1 MATRNANRRLGAL
14 VSALGSG
21 SAASAPAAAS
31 LEGFGEH
38 VFTGAVAEK
47 YLANHGGSAAML
59 DDYSWTE
66 DDDKSELVA
75 AGALPPS
82 CSLAACSATCRTGA
96 SEAFSGKPPYQRS
109 APLTSPRRRS
119 GA

>member
-1 MATRNANRRLGAL
+1 MATRNVNRRLGAL

-82 CSLAACSATCRTGA
+82 CSLAACSATCRTRCKRGLLGETPLQTQCA
-96 SEAFSGKPPYQRS
+96 SH
-109 APLTSPRRRS
+109 
-119 GA
+119 

>member
-1 MATRNANRRLGAL
+1 MATRNVNRRLGAL

-31 LEGFGEH
+31 LEGMGEH
-38 VFTGAVAEK
+38 LFTGAVAEK

-75 AGALPPS
+75 AAVLEWSAPKLS
-82 CSLAACSATCRTGA
+82 SAFAACSATCRTARKNLCLQTRGA
-96 SEAFSGKPPYQRS
+96 SRY
-109 APLTSPRRRS
+109 PR
-119 GA
+119 